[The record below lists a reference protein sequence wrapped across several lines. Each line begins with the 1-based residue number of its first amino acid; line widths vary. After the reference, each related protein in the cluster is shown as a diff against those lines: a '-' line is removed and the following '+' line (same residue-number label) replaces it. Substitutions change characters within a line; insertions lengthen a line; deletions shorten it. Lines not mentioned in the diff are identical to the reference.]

1 MGCGACRP
9 APNNEV
15 TAPRHGGEVTEKC
28 YSSRHPA
35 SPGGRPYTEAAMK
48 PETQTWAE
56 FLDTRVT
63 CPHCDWQ
70 GKVRQTE
77 AVFDEIV
84 CCPECGTRVEKD
96 VEKMA

>member
-1 MGCGACRP
+1 
-9 APNNEV
+9 
-15 TAPRHGGEVTEKC
+15 
-28 YSSRHPA
+28 
-35 SPGGRPYTEAAMK
+35 MK